1 MVKSETRRDAEIIV
15 RNPSQRLF
23 GETFRDSKKVKAN
36 HEKTRP
42 RDLLKTLPRPTF
54 FEVPFANP
62 YSETSFFFFFFW
74 IRPADPISG
83 NAFDG
88 KRRKKRG
95 WPKFGRH
102 YSVISHERWSFV
114 CWIEPPLMVNC
125 PHRTFSFSITKFLRK
140 KDIFETAK
148 ASNSCIQSCLN
159 PLSPNIR
166 IQILRTELYTF
177 P

>member
-1 MVKSETRRDAEIIV
+1 MKKLDLETYQKR
-15 RNPSQRLF
+15 
-23 GETFRDSKKVKAN
+23 FRDF
-36 HEKTRP
+36 EKPAKIFRDP
-42 RDLLKTLPRPTF
+42 RFSRYHLPPLIPRLL
-54 FEVPFANP
+54 AI
-62 YSETSFFFFFFW
+62 FFFFFS

-83 NAFDG
+83 NALDG

-95 WPKFGRH
+95 WPKFRRH